1 MTNDICT
8 DNCSEGI
15 PNRAKSN
22 RLSTIFW
29 GCIILWAGLVF
40 LADGLGLLA
49 SLQAAGAGT
58 LGFDLVRPGAAWS
71 LVFLGAGIVFL
82 VAALVRWLA
91 PAYRR
96 PGSGNLVIGAI
107 CLGIGI
113 GDLFHWVYIWPLL
126 LVLLGASFLAGA
138 LLKRQS

>member
-1 MTNDICT
+1 MTNEICT
-8 DNCSEGI
+8 DNCPEGI
-15 PNRAKSN
+15 ANRAKSN

-29 GCIILWAGLVF
+29 GFIILWAGLVF
-40 LADGLGLLA
+40 LADSLGLLA
-49 SLQAAGAGT
+49 SLNAA
-58 LGFDLVRPGAAWS
+58 GAAWS

-96 PGSGNLVIGAI
+96 PVGGNLVIGAI